1 LALLG
6 GVNAAIVRSWTG
18 SSWLSDAWW
27 NAKANPG
34 LTYID
39 TNSNGYGILS
49 VNAGRV
55 EANLITTA
63 NPEVDHGPKGSPI
76 VRRAKF
82 TLRAWAPG
90 QTPELTGPT
99 FQGKASFPFE

>member
-1 LALLG
+1 M
-6 GVNAAIVRSWTG
+6 NASLVRSWTG

-27 NAKANPG
+27 NSKASPG

-55 EANLITTA
+55 EANLVTTA

-76 VRRAKF
+76 IRKAKF

-90 QTPELTGPT
+90 QTPELIGPT
-99 FQGKASFPFE
+99 FTGKPAFPFE